1 MGDIPE
7 TWFYEEEVKKIQKN
21 FQEDLKKLDMEL
33 EERNKKLPR
42 KYIYQMPR
50 NIPNSVGI

>member
-1 MGDIPE
+1 MGEIPE